1 VLTGKAVV
9 VGYGGDDIVRGAD
22 VEVPDGTLVALLGPN
37 GAGKSTLIKAL
48 AGELTVTSGTMRF
61 GDRDVTSLPGDRRVL
76 LGMGYV
82 PQIGRVFGRLS
93 IRENLEM
100 GAYAVKGSLTERFDR
115 VYALFPDLKHHFK
128 RPASQL
134 SGGQQ
139 AMLGIARA
147 LMGDASMLLLDE
159 PTAGMSPAYV
169 GQLWDSLLEIKQ
181 MGIGVLVVEQNVA
194 AALDHCDTAYV
205 LVDGRV
211 VAHDKCSALIGRED
225 VEGLFVG

>member
-1 VLTGKAVV
+1 MLTGQSIV
-9 VGYGGDDIVRGAD
+9 VGYGGDAIVRGVD
-22 VEVPDGTLVALLGPN
+22 VGVPEGTLVALLGPN

-48 AGELTVTSGTMRF
+48 AGELQLTSGTIKL
-61 GDRDVTSLPGDRRVL
+61 GDREVTSLPGDRRVL

-82 PQIGRVFGRLS
+82 PQLGRVFTRLS

-115 VYALFPDLKHHFK
+115 VYTLFPDLKHHFK

-139 AMLGIARA
+139 AMLGIGRA
-147 LMGDASMLLLDE
+147 LMGDASILLLDE

-169 GQLWDSLLEIKQ
+169 EQLWDSLVQIRQ
-181 MGIGVLVVEQNVA
+181 MRIAVMVVEQNVS
-194 AALDHCDTAYV
+194 AALEHCDTAYV

-211 VAHDKCSALIGRED
+211 VSHDNCSALIGRED

>member
-1 VLTGKAVV
+1 VLTGKAII
-9 VGYGGDDIVRGAD
+9 VGYGGDAIVRGVD
-22 VEVPDGTLVALLGPN
+22 VEVTDGTLVALLGPN

-48 AGELTVTSGTMRF
+48 AGELAVTSGTMKL
-61 GDRDVTSLPGDRRVL
+61 GDRDVTNLPGDRRVL

-100 GAYAVKGSLTERFDR
+100 GAYTIKGSLTERFDR
-115 VYALFPDLKHHFK
+115 VYGLFPDLKHHFK
-128 RPASQL
+128 RPAAQL

-139 AMLGIARA
+139 AMLGIGRA

-169 GQLWDSLLEIKQ
+169 GQLWDSLIEIRQ
-181 MGIGVLVVEQNVA
+181 MGIGVLLVEQNVA

-211 VAHDKCSALIGRED
+211 VGHDKCSALIGRED
-225 VEGLFVG
+225 IEGLFVG